1 MKRYSLV
8 IHLNIHEEDDKKAN
22 KMANKYIKKLHK
34 MDDNKAMIVS
44 LVENEFG
51 SMDYKDVLPR

>member
-1 MKRYSLV
+1 MKRYSLT
-8 IHLNIHEEDDKKAN
+8 IHLHIHEEDDKKAN

-44 LVENEFG
+44 LAENEFG
-51 SMDYKDVLPR
+51 SFEFRDLPQ

>member
-8 IHLNIHEEDDKKAN
+8 IHLHIHEENDKKAM

-34 MDDNKAMIVS
+34 IDDNKAAIVS

-51 SMDYKDVLPR
+51 SFEYKDVLPK